1 MNSLRRKL
9 LPAGLVAGALHLAF
23 SAALCAQDGGGRATA
38 PEVSYSFFHVY
49 IYGGGG
55 VGFLFLL
62 PIEILSIATVAA
74 IIEHFVTLQ
83 RDKLVPPQL
92 IVELETLI
100 EERKYDQAISLCQA
114 SRNYLT
120 NIVAAAIARLA
131 DGYDGMRAAALST
144 CDEENLKLVHKISW
158 LSLFGN
164 LGPMMGLFGTVV
176 GMVMAFTQIAQEIGT
191 PTPQDLAQGIFTALV
206 TTVWG
211 LLVSMPALGFFYVF
225 KMRVQR
231 LSIELGNVAL
241 EIVDHFKPAATT
253 AAK

>member
-1 MNSLRRKL
+1 MRFMRRHA
-9 LPAGLVAGALHLAF
+9 LPAGLAVLALHLAC
-23 SAALCAQDGGGRATA
+23 AAGLWAQDGSPKPDA

-55 VGFLFLL
+55 IGFLFLL

-74 IIEHFVTLQ
+74 IIEHFVSLQ

-100 EERKYDQAISLCQA
+100 EEKKYDQAISLCQA

-131 DGYDGMRAAALST
+131 DGYDSMRAAALT
-144 CDEENLKLVHKISW
+144 ACDEENLKLIHKISW
-158 LSLFGN
+158 LSLFGS

-176 GMVMAFTQIAQEIGT
+176 GMVMAFTQIAQEVGT
-191 PTPQDLAQGIFTALV
+191 PSPQDLAQGIFTALV

-211 LLVSMPALGFFYVF
+211 LLVAMPALGFFYVF

-241 EIVDHFKPAATT
+241 EIVDRFKPAGAI